1 MYLDLLYFRAK
12 HKLHEFFRKEN
23 GDVNVL
29 SMVILVA
36 IAVMAAVLFKDKIG
50 KLIDSLFKNIKD
62 NAPGLTEPLI
72 DPT

>member
-29 SMVILVA
+29 SMVLLVA
-36 IAVMAAVLFKDKIG
+36 IAVVAAILFKDKIG
-50 KLIDSLFKNIKD
+50 GMITKLFEQAETQAKNI
-62 NAPGLTEPLI
+62 GETFGG
-72 DPT
+72 

>member
-50 KLIDSLFKNIKD
+50 KLIKGLFDNIDK
-62 NAPGLTEPLI
+62 NAPDLNDPLW
-72 DPT
+72 

>member
-29 SMVILVA
+29 SMVLLVA
-36 IAVMAAVLFKDKIG
+36 IAVVAAIFFKDRIG
-50 KLIDSLFKNIKD
+50 KLIDGLFDQAETQAENIGATFKK
-62 NAPGLTEPLI
+62 
-72 DPT
+72 